1 MDAEASPDKEAPDA
15 PAAIASAMAAY
26 TRQVDYAL
34 QVVTTTSATG
44 EPSGCVVG
52 FITQCSIKPPRLL
65 VCISKVNHTFFA
77 SEQSDAV
84 AVHLLGRD
92 QVELASLFA
101 EETGDTVDKFS
112 KCRWRPGVTG
122 SPVLSECAAWLEA
135 LIVSRTSVGDHQAL
149 LVRPVA
155 GGAGTHPSGVL
166 TIQGAP
172 EFEPGH
178 PADA

>member
-1 MDAEASPDKEAPDA
+1 MDAEASPDKAPSED
-15 PAAIASAMAAY
+15 PAVVAEAMAAY
-26 TRQVDYAL
+26 ARRMDYAF

-44 EPSGCVVG
+44 EQSGCVVG

-77 SEQSDAV
+77 SERSDAV
-84 AVHLLGRD
+84 AIHLIGQD
-92 QVELASLFA
+92 QIELASLFA
-101 EETGDTVDKFS
+101 EQSGDTVDKFG
-112 KCRWRPGVTG
+112 KCTWHLGITG

-135 LIVSRTSVGDHQAL
+135 LIVSRSSVGDHEAL

-155 GGAGTHPSGVL
+155 GGPGPHQSVL
-166 TIQGAP
+166 TFQGAP
-172 EFEPGH
+172 KFRPGH